1 MEVTE
6 NGSRRAINGMES
18 FVYLR
23 QFFSSRSRRLL
34 ERNGQTLKLLFFFSV
49 INFAENEEKK
59 ASFFA
64 ALALVHASCPIMMA
78 LPLHFVSQLKRKIFE
93 DQQGILSLRLPLI
106 GAMLAFVIAISGS
119 TFFLLAFVFSRFNP
133 GAFTNEFLF
142 FGGWMMLL
150 RAVEAVNK
158 LLGGIVSYSVSV
170 ALYVDKLFYMI
181 AFCSCVFAFSFWA
194 RLGNFSFLFASLVL
208 EAFVFF
214 GQVLVI
220 SMYSRMTFSLRT
232 RPKEFVLVFAAETK
246 LFLSDLSQK
255 LYKFCYLDYLCLVL
269 LFNDLREDAC
279 LLSVWL
285 RLLELMHHTGKVF
298 ASFLCEKV
306 EQLDSFGLVKQLDQE
321 TKKGFKA
328 LAYISLVFTV
338 AFFLLSMGISSLF
351 FSKRATIARL
361 SFVIK
366 ASSLVAYSRLVRP
379 VFRRLLPVMG
389 KADWIWL
396 ISVPLYGAIVA
407 ILAFLFRGA
416 GFGAMASIVV
426 LADVVETMFLFR
438 AYYFSFI
445 LKNFLRMDE
454 YAGFELV

>member
-1 MEVTE
+1 MEATE
-6 NGSRRAINGMES
+6 NGRNRAINGMES

-78 LPLHFVSQLKRKIFE
+78 LPLHFLSQLKRKIFE
-93 DQQGILSLRLPLI
+93 DQQGVLSLRLPLI
-106 GAMLAFVIAISGS
+106 AAMLAFVIAISAS
-119 TFFLLAFVFSRFNP
+119 TFLLLAFVFSRLNP
-133 GAFTNEFLF
+133 GAFTNEFVF
-142 FGGWMMLL
+142 FGGCMMLL
-150 RAVEAVNK
+150 RVVEAVNK

-232 RPKEFVLVFAAETK
+232 RPKEFVLVFAAETR
-246 LFLSDLSQK
+246 LLLSDFSQK

-269 LFNDLREDAC
+269 LFNDLKEDAC

-306 EQLDSFGLVKQLDQE
+306 ELDSFGLVKQLDQE

-338 AFFLLSMGISSLF
+338 VFFLLSMGISSLF

-366 ASSLVAYSRLVRP
+366 ASSFVAYSRLVRP

-396 ISVPLYGAIVA
+396 ISVPLYGATIA
-407 ILAFLFRGA
+407 ISALLFRRA